1 MSMDTVQPSVDVLV
15 PVKALARAKSRLLGA
30 ADGGAGEPA
39 AHARLA
45 LALARDT
52 IAAAAATARVRRV
65 LAISSDPVVVATL
78 TADGV
83 EVVADEP
90 DAGLNPALRHGAR
103 RLRRDDPWAALAALQ
118 ADLPALHPQELDAA
132 LATGLASSFARAFSP
147 DRSGAGTTLLL
158 ARPGVELD
166 PRFGLGSAAAHRA
179 AGALPLEG
187 PWPGLRCD
195 VDTPG
200 DLAAGCAL
208 GLGPCTR
215 AALAGSRR

>member
-1 MSMDTVQPSVDVLV
+1 MDTVQPSVDALV
-15 PVKALARAKSRLLGA
+15 PVKALSRAKSRLLGA

-39 AHARLA
+39 AHTRLA

-78 TADGV
+78 TAEGI

-103 RLRRDDPWAALAALQ
+103 RLRRDDPGAALAALP
-118 ADLPALHPQELDAA
+118 ADLAALHPAELDAA
-132 LATGLASSFARAFSP
+132 LAMGLASPLPRAFSP

-158 ARPGVELD
+158 ARPGRTLD

-179 AGALPLEG
+179 AGALPLDG

-195 VDTPG
+195 VDTPD
-200 DLAAGCAL
+200 DLAAARAL

-215 AALAGSRR
+215 AVLAGSGR

>member
-1 MSMDTVQPSVDVLV
+1 MDTLQPIVDVLV
-15 PVKALARAKSRLLGA
+15 PVKALGRAKSRLLGA

-39 AHARLA
+39 AHAGLA

-65 LAISSDPVVVATL
+65 LAVSSDPTVVATL

-83 EVVADEP
+83 EVIADEP

-103 RLRRDDPWAALAALQ
+103 RLRRDNPGAALAALQ
-118 ADLPALHPQELDAA
+118 ADLPALHPAELDAA
-132 LATGLASSFARAFSP
+132 LAMGLASPFPRSFSP

-158 ARPGVELD
+158 ARPGSELD

-179 AGALPLEG
+179 AGALPLDG

-195 VDTPG
+195 VDTPA
-200 DLAAGCAL
+200 DLAAARAL
-208 GLGPCTR
+208 GLGPYTR
-215 AALAGSRR
+215 AALGGRGGDA